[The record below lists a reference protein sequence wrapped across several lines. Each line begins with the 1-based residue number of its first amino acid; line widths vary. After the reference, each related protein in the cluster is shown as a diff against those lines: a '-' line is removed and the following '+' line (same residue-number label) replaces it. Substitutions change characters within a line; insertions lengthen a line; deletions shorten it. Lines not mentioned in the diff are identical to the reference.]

1 MFLYPLN
8 VKYTKKFSVTK
19 IPLKNSQKNTSGINK
34 HAAISFIAMESGK
47 ITNFQ
52 IAALR
57 SLLKRFFKKKS
68 KFFINTTPTI
78 SITKKP
84 NDVRLG
90 RGKANAKYSIDL
102 VQRGK
107 VLFEFDSFN
116 SSFSKKF
123 YDCVVSKLTIK
134 TKICDRKKR

>member
-8 VKYTKKFSVTK
+8 AKYTKKFSVTK
-19 IPLKNSQKNTSGINK
+19 IPLKNSQKNTSSINK
-34 HAAISFIAMESGK
+34 HAAISFIANESGK

-57 SLLKRFFKKKS
+57 SLFKRFFKKKS

-107 VLFEFDSFN
+107 VLFEIDSFN